1 MSGAF
6 LLVTVATILFDIGA
20 VNDAGDGYNNDTNAA
35 STRGISI
42 GLLCF
47 AATITGYAV
56 FTYYRRLQLLA
67 SRQPQGYNERHG
79 PVLLAL
85 ALLVGIVMLL
95 LYFSDVFAPA
105 AAAGSIYERPRPVLR
120 PDNVFCT
127 QHHLQ
132 GINLLQYQPSDALP
146 LADRPGV
153 LLVPSL
159 SQITSVSV
167 VKGDNND
174 SETAM
179 VDVVADLGEAD
190 IEALAQWHDRIL
202 AVSEGGD
209 KKSTLLE
216 FRWKNASTTT
226 TTTSD
231 GAVSSS
237 SRTLELVSSIK
248 ISSPFVEGLAVVD
261 RDLYVAGNVLDERTG
276 LTMGTVDV
284 YTDLFGPDIMDAA
297 NNSTNNSSSIHNS
310 TSATTTTTTEATST
324 TTTTTTVRTGH
335 RLNSKLLGQG
345 LLDSKIGSLYYFEG
359 VLYILYDNAQL
370 VRGWRLATSEQ
381 VVEWLLPVTPKSS
394 SSAVSTGGGGGGI
407 QQQQQ
412 QQAFPSSSSSS
423 FDFDKQWEGLALER
437 YPDDNN
443 RLVLHLTLDSPP
455 EVWTLQLSE
464 KTRYGTAAV
473 GSGAAAQDYYH
484 YPTLPGCAS

>member
-20 VNDAGDGYNNDTNAA
+20 VNDAGDSYNDTNAA

-47 AATITGYAV
+47 AATISGYAV

-105 AAAGSIYERPRPVLR
+105 AGSIYERPRPVLR
-120 PDNVFCT
+120 LDNVFCT

-159 SQITSVSV
+159 SQITSISV
-167 VKGDNND
+167 VKGDNG
-174 SETAM
+174 SKTAI

-190 IEALAQWHDRIL
+190 IEALTQWHDRIL

-216 FRWKNASTTT
+216 FRWKNTST

-231 GAVSSS
+231 GEVSSS

-284 YTDLFGPDIMDAA
+284 YTDFFGHDMGAA
-297 NNSTNNSSSIHNS
+297 NSTNSTIHNS
-310 TSATTTTTTEATST
+310 TSATTTATTTEA
-324 TTTTTTVRTGH
+324 TTTVRTGH

-370 VRGWRLATSEQ
+370 VRGWHLANSEL

-394 SSAVSTGGGGGGI
+394 SS
-407 QQQQQ
+407 
-412 QQAFPSSSSSS
+412 SSSSSS

-437 YPDDNN
+437 YPDG
-443 RLVLHLTLDSPP
+443 LVLHLTLDSPP

-464 KTRYGTAAV
+464 AALIHGTTTAAS
-473 GSGAAAQDYYH
+473 GGAAAPDSH
-484 YPTLPGCAS
+484 SYPTLPECGS